1 MVLNREFNMKN
12 TWKLE
17 SFTAEQINE
26 NIDKKVFTIPMYQRG
41 VVWSQSQKDI
51 LIDTIKKGLPF
62 GSLLLYY
69 NNDDGRGTYQIIDG
83 LQRSTTIIDFV
94 QNPAQ
99 YFNEDDIVESGIEAI
114 FNLANL

>member
-1 MVLNREFNMKN
+1 MKN

-83 LQRSTTIIDFV
+83 LQRSVNVNIRMYNFDDVQCTVIPPVAYGFV
-94 QNPAQ
+94 T
-99 YFNEDDIVESGIEAI
+99 GM
-114 FNLANL
+114 NLQLC

>member
-51 LIDTIKKGLPF
+51 LIDTIKKRTPIW
-62 GSLLLYY
+62 
-69 NNDDGRGTYQIIDG
+69 IIVII
-83 LQRSTTIIDFV
+83 LQ
-94 QNPAQ
+94 
-99 YFNEDDIVESGIEAI
+99 
-114 FNLANL
+114 

>member
-1 MVLNREFNMKN
+1 MKN

-62 GSLLLYY
+62 CCDPKKL
-69 NNDDGRGTYQIIDG
+69 
-83 LQRSTTIIDFV
+83 DFLFRV
-94 QNPAQ
+94 T
-99 YFNEDDIVESGIEAI
+99 
-114 FNLANL
+114 